1 VVPVGQAPAGAL
13 PEPET
18 QAKTSMTI
26 QEVALAAHIAKE
38 LPPDTEPGLSATY
51 FFEPKNFTFPFGT
64 HIVSVEIDRDTGE
77 AKFLR
82 YVAVDDCGKV
92 INPMLVDGQIHGGIV
107 QSLGQAMFE
116 EVVYDDQGQLVTG
129 TFMDYA
135 VPRASQVPWME
146 LDRTETPSPVN
157 PLGVKGVGEAGTI
170 GATPAIVGAVVDAL
184 APFGVKHLDMP
195 LKPENIWRIINAR

>member
-1 VVPVGQAPAGAL
+1 MVPVGQAPAGAI
-13 PEPET
+13 PEPQTEG
-18 QAKTSMTI
+18 KSSLTI
-26 QEVALAAHIAKE
+26 QEVALAAHLAKE

-64 HIVSVEIDRDTGE
+64 HIVVVEIDRETGE
-77 AKFLR
+77 TKFLR

-92 INPMLVDGQIHGGIV
+92 INPMLVDGQVQGGIV
-107 QSLGQAMFE
+107 QSIGQALYE
-116 EVVYDDQGQLVTG
+116 EVVYDEQGQLVTG
-129 TFMDYA
+129 SLMDYA
-135 VPRASQVPWME
+135 LPKATQVPWLE

-170 GATPAIVGAVVDAL
+170 GATPAIVGAIIDAL

-195 LKPENIWRIINAR
+195 VKPEAIWRILNQ